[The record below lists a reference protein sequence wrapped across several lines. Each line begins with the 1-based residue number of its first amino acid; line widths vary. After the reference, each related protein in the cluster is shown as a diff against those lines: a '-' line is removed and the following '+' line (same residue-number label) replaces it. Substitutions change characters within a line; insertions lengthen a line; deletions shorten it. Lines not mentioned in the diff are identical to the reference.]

1 MTDGKRVC
9 ELGVQ
14 MSTKTDPFIKGGGFL
29 LESPPIEDVFTPE
42 DFTEEQR
49 MIAETAARFMETEVV
64 PRIGEMESKQE
75 GVNEKL
81 MRKAAEIGLVSAG
94 IPQAYGGEGLDQI
107 SVTII
112 TEKSGRYGSFATT
125 FSAHTGIGILPLVYF
140 GTEAQKQQYLPKL
153 ATAEWIAAYALTE
166 AEAGSDALNARTK
179 AVLNPEGTHY
189 LLNGTKCW
197 ITNAGFANLF
207 VTFAKVD
214 GDKFSCFLI
223 EREFP
228 GVSTGQEEQ
237 KMGIQGSSTR
247 TLILE
252 NAQVPRE
259 NLLGEIGKGH
269 KIAFN
274 ILNIGRFKL
283 GASVLEAIRWAENEA
298 IRYAKQ
304 RVQFGKPIITF
315 GAIQHKLA
323 EMAVRVYCAESMVYR
338 TAGMLDGAMR
348 CVDPESLSATA
359 DALKMIEEYAVECSI
374 IKVASTEI
382 LDFVVDEGVQVF
394 GGNGYS
400 REYPIERAY
409 RDARINRIFEG
420 TNEVNRL
427 LITGQLLKR
436 AMKGQLGLFHA
447 GQKLM
452 DEILSPTVMEEDA
465 DGPLIQESRMV
476 GNAKKMFLLAIG
488 VATLRFR
495 DKISEEQEVLCLLSD
510 LVIEIYAMESVLLRV
525 LKGIERDGLSKWGLP
540 IKAAKICIHGK
551 FPLLENQVK
560 QILAAVSVGDELRIQ
575 LAALRRF
582 TKSVPIDLIA
592 LRREIAQALN
602 DAGKYCL
609 NN

>member
-1 MTDGKRVC
+1 
-9 ELGVQ
+9 
-14 MSTKTDPFIKGGGFL
+14 MSTKTVPITKGGSFL
-29 LESPPIEDVFTPE
+29 LESPALADVFTPE

-49 MIAETAARFMETEVV
+49 MIAETATRFMETEVV
-64 PRIGEMESKQE
+64 LRIGEMESKKE
-75 GVNEKL
+75 GVNEEL

-94 IPQAYGGEGLDQI
+94 IPQAYGGEGLDHI

-125 FSAHTGIGILPLVYF
+125 FSAHTGIGTLPLVYF
-140 GTEAQKQQYLPKL
+140 GTEAQKQKYLPKL
-153 ATAEWIAAYALTE
+153 ARAEWIAAYALTE

-189 LLNGTKCW
+189 LLNGAKCW

-223 EREFP
+223 ERGFP
-228 GVSTGQEEQ
+228 GVSTGQEEH

-252 NAQVPRE
+252 NARIPRE

-274 ILNIGRFKL
+274 ILNIGRLKL

-323 EMAVRVYCAESMVYR
+323 EMAVKIHCAESMVYR
-338 TAGMLDGAMR
+338 TAGMIDHAMHWIE
-348 CVDPESLSATA
+348 PESSSASA
-359 DALKMIEEYAVECSI
+359 DALRMIEEYSVECSI
-374 IKVASTEI
+374 VKVASTEI
-382 LDFVVDEGVQVF
+382 LDFVIDESVQIF

-436 AMKGQLGLFHA
+436 AMKGQLGLFQAAH
-447 GQKLM
+447 KLI
-452 DEILSPTVMEEDA
+452 DEILSPLSMEEDA
-465 DGPLIQESRMV
+465 NGPLIQEARIIE
-476 GNAKKMFLLAIG
+476 NAKKMFLLAVG
-488 VATLRFR
+488 VTTQRYR
-495 DKISEEQEVLCLLSD
+495 DKISEEQEILCLLSD
-510 LVIEIYAMESVLLRV
+510 LVIEIYAMESILLRV
-525 LKGIERDGLSKWGLP
+525 LKGIERDGQSKWELP
-540 IKAAKICIHGK
+540 IKVAKVCIHGK

-560 QILAAVSVGDELRIQ
+560 QILATISVGDELRIQ

-582 TKSVPIDLIA
+582 AKSNPINLII
-592 LRREIAQALN
+592 LRREISQALN

-609 NN
+609 SS

>member
-1 MTDGKRVC
+1 MPVKAD
-9 ELGVQ
+9 LL
-14 MSTKTDPFIKGGGFL
+14 IKGGGFL
-29 LESPPIEDVFTPE
+29 LESPPLKDVFTPE

-49 MIAETAARFMETEVV
+49 MIAETATRFMETEVV
-64 PRIGEMESKQE
+64 PRIGEMESKKE
-75 GVNEKL
+75 GVNEEL
-81 MRKAAEIGLVSAG
+81 MKKAAEIGLVSAG
-94 IPQAYGGEGLDQI
+94 IPRAYGGEGMDQI
-107 SVTII
+107 SVSII

-125 FSAHTGIGILPLVYF
+125 FSAHTGIGTLPLVYF
-140 GTEAQKQQYLPKL
+140 GTETQKRKYLPKL

-166 AEAGSDALNARTK
+166 AEAGSDALNCRTK

-197 ITNAGFANLF
+197 ITNAGFAKLF

-228 GVSTGQEEQ
+228 GVSIGQEEH

-252 NAQVPRE
+252 DALVPLE

-274 ILNIGRFKL
+274 ILNFGRFKL

-298 IRYAKQ
+298 IQYAKQ
-304 RVQFGKPIITF
+304 RVQFGKTIISF

-323 EMAVRVYCAESMVYR
+323 EMAVKVYCAESMVYR
-338 TAGMLDGAMR
+338 TAGMIDSALHTLEQ
-348 CVDPESLSATA
+348 ESRSAPA

-427 LITGQLLKR
+427 LIGGQLLKR
-436 AMKGQLGLFHA
+436 AMKGQLGLFPA
-447 GQKLM
+447 AQKLV
-452 DEILSPTVMEEDA
+452 DEILSSPLLGEGS
-465 DGPLIQESRMV
+465 DGPLIQEEQMV
-476 GNAKKMFLLAIG
+476 RSAKKIFLLALG
-488 VATLRFR
+488 VATQKYRE
-495 DKISEEQEVLCLLSD
+495 KISDEQEILCLLSD

-525 LKGIERDGLSKWGLP
+525 LKGVERDGASKWQLP
-540 IKAAKICIHGK
+540 IMAAKICIHGK
-551 FPLLENQVK
+551 FPQLENLVK
-560 QILAAVSVGDELRIQ
+560 PILAAVSVGDELRIQ
-575 LAALRRF
+575 LTALRRF
-582 TKSVPIDLIA
+582 TKSIPIDLIA

-602 DAGKYCL
+602 NAGKYCL
-609 NN
+609 SN

>member
-1 MTDGKRVC
+1 MPV
-9 ELGVQ
+9 
-14 MSTKTDPFIKGGGFL
+14 KTNLLIKGGGFL
-29 LESPPIEDVFTPE
+29 LESPSLEVVFTPE

-49 MIAETAARFMETEVV
+49 MIADTATRFMETEVV
-64 PRIGEMESKQE
+64 PRIGEMESKKE
-75 GVNEKL
+75 GINEEL
-81 MRKAAEIGLVSAG
+81 MKRAAELGLVSAG
-94 IPQAYGGEGLDQI
+94 IPQAYGGEGMDQI

-140 GTEAQKQQYLPKL
+140 GTDAQKQKYLPKL

-166 AEAGSDALNARTK
+166 AEAGSDALNARTT
-179 AVLNPEGTHY
+179 AVLSSDGTYY

-228 GVSTGQEEQ
+228 GVSTGQEEH

-247 TLILE
+247 TLLLE
-252 NAQVPRE
+252 NARIPRE
-259 NLLGEIGKGH
+259 NLLGEIGQGH
-269 KIAFN
+269 KIAFR

-283 GASVLEAIRWAENEA
+283 GASVLAAIRWAENEA
-298 IRYAKQ
+298 IQYAKQ
-304 RVQFGKPIITF
+304 RIQFGKPIISF
-315 GAIQHKLA
+315 GAIQHKLS
-323 EMAVRVYCAESMVYR
+323 EMAVKVYCAESMVYR
-338 TAGMLDGAMR
+338 TAGMIDGALQYLEQENLIT
-348 CVDPESLSATA
+348 PA
-359 DALKMIEEYAVECSI
+359 DALKMIEEFAVECSI
-374 IKVASTEI
+374 IKVATTEI
-382 LDFVVDEGVQVF
+382 LDFVVDEGVQIF

-400 REYPIERAY
+400 QEYPIERAY

-436 AMKGQLGLFHA
+436 AMKGQLGLFPA
-447 GQKLM
+447 AQKLV
-452 DEILSPTVMEEDA
+452 DEILSSPSLGEDS
-465 DGPLIQESRMV
+465 DGPLIQEEQMV
-476 GNAKKMFLLAIG
+476 RRAKKMFLLALG
-488 VATLRFR
+488 VAAQKYRE
-495 DKISEEQEVLCLLSD
+495 KISDEQEILCLMSD

-525 LKGIERDGLSKWGLP
+525 MKGVERDGVSKWQLP
-540 IKAAKICIHGK
+540 IMAAKICIHGK
-551 FPLLENQVK
+551 FLQLENLVK
-560 QILAAVSVGDELRIQ
+560 PILAAVSVGDELKIQ
-575 LAALRRF
+575 LMALRRF

-602 DAGKYCL
+602 SAGKYCL
-609 NN
+609 SN

>member
-1 MTDGKRVC
+1 M
-9 ELGVQ
+9 L
-14 MSTKTDPFIKGGGFL
+14 TKTDPIMKGGGFL
-29 LESPPIEDVFTPE
+29 LESPPLEEVFTLE
-42 DFTEEQR
+42 DLTDEQR
-49 MIAETAARFMETEVV
+49 MIAETATRFMETEVV
-64 PRIGEMESKQE
+64 PRIAEMESEKE
-75 GVNEKL
+75 GVNEEL
-81 MRKAAEIGLVSAG
+81 MKRAAKIGLVSAG
-94 IPQAYGGEGLDQI
+94 IPQAYGGEGMDQI
-107 SVTII
+107 SVAII

-140 GTEAQKQQYLPKL
+140 GTEAQKQKYLPKL

-179 AVLNPEGTHY
+179 AVLNPEETHY

-223 EREFP
+223 ERDFL
-228 GVSTGQEEQ
+228 GVSTGQEEH

-247 TLILE
+247 SLILE

-304 RVQFGKPIITF
+304 RVQFGKPIISF

-338 TAGMLDGAMR
+338 TAGMIDGAMR
-348 CVDPESLSATA
+348 CVDQERLSAPA
-359 DALKMIEEYAVECSI
+359 DALRMIEEYAVECSI

-400 REYPIERAY
+400 REYPIESAY

-436 AMKGQLGLFHA
+436 AMKGQLGLFQA
-447 GQKLM
+447 AQKLM
-452 DEILSPTVMEEDA
+452 DEILSSPSMEEGS
-465 DGPLIQESRMV
+465 DGPLVQEEQMV
-476 GNAKKMFLLAIG
+476 RNAKKMFLLALG
-488 VATLRFR
+488 VATQKYREKLA
-495 DKISEEQEVLCLLSD
+495 EEQEILCLLSD

-525 LKGIERDGLSKWGLP
+525 LKGIKRDGVSKWDLP
-540 IKAAKICIHGK
+540 TTAAKICIHGK
-551 FPLLENQVK
+551 FPQLENLVK
-560 QILAAVSVGDELRIQ
+560 PVLAAVSVGDELRIQ

-602 DAGKYCL
+602 NAGKYCL
-609 NN
+609 SH